1 MSQQSHASG
10 SPMRVSP
17 NARAVV
23 DAIERR
29 FEDHLGTIV
38 GLLRQR
44 SVSADGG
51 DMDAMASLLDGMLR
65 DLGATS
71 QIVQTPGFPVVLG
84 ELDDGAPRTLVVYGM
99 YDTMPVEGETWI
111 VDDPFAGTIVDLP
124 GLGPSI
130 VARGAENSKGALG
143 AWLNMLATWR
153 SVHGRLPVNVRF
165 VFEGEEE
172 LGSPSLP
179 AVIERYRDRL
189 VGDAGVFPSLLQ
201 AATGKPVVRLGHKGI
216 AFYELAVRGGEW
228 GGPTKR
234 AVHSSRAVWYHNPA
248 VALVQALA
256 TLMSPDQRDILI
268 DGFHDEVAGIPDEDR
283 PALARLAETFDA
295 SIELSEDD
303 ALRFKWDERDVR
315 LLERYLYQPSLS
327 IDGLATGDMGP
338 GAKTILPHEARA
350 KLEFRLV
357 PNQTEEVLTARLRQ
371 HFRTAGFP
379 QVEVRLHSTTKW
391 SKTSASSLAARASI
405 AACRAFG
412 LEPEVWPTQAGSS
425 PMYLFAD
432 VLGVPFAP
440 AGLGHGGGAHAPDE
454 YATIDGLRLCEQS
467 LAVFLEEVATAE

>member
-1 MSQQSHASG
+1 MS
-10 SPMRVSP
+10 PV
-17 NARAVV
+17 ARAVV
-23 DAIERR
+23 DAIDER
-29 FEDHLGTIV
+29 FDDHLATIV

-65 DLGATS
+65 DLGARS
-71 QIVQTPGFPVVLG
+71 QVVRTPGFPVVLA
-84 ELDDGAPRTLVVYGM
+84 ELDEGAPRTLVMYGM
-99 YDTMPVEGETWI
+99 YDTMPVEGETWM

-124 GLGPSI
+124 GIGPSI

-153 SVHGRLPVNVRF
+153 SVHGRLPVNLRF
-165 VFEGEEE
+165 VIEGEEE

-179 AVIERYRDRL
+179 AVVERFRDRL
-189 VGDAGVFPSLLQ
+189 TGDAAVYPSLLQ
-201 AATGKPVVRLGHKGI
+201 ARTGKPVVRLGFKGI
-216 AFYELAVRGGEW
+216 AFYELAVEGGDW
-228 GGPTKR
+228 GGPTRR
-234 AVHSSRAVWYHNPA
+234 AVHSSRAVWYHSPA
-248 VALVQALA
+248 VTLVQALA
-256 TLMSPDQRDILI
+256 TLISADQREVLI
-268 DGFHDEVAGIPDEDR
+268 DGFYADVAGVPYEDR
-283 PALARLAETFDA
+283 PVLAALAETFDP
-295 SIELSEDD
+295 SIELHEDD
-303 ALRFKWDERDVR
+303 AIRFKWDELDVR

-327 IDGLATGDMGP
+327 IDGLAAGDMGS

-350 KLEFRLV
+350 KLEFRFV
-357 PNQTEEVLTARLRQ
+357 PNQREEDLTMRLRE
-371 HFRTAGFP
+371 HFRRAGFP

-391 SKTSASSLAARASI
+391 SKTPVSSLAARAVI
-405 AACRAFG
+405 ASCRAFG

-425 PMYLFAD
+425 PMYLFTD
-432 VLGVPFAP
+432 VLGVPFVP